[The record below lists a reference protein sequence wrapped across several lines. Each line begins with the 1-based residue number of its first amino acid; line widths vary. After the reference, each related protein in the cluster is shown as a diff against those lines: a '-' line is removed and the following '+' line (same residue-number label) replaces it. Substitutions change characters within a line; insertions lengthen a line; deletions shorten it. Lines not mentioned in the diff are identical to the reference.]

1 MGRTPPHSRRVL
13 AGAALAA
20 MGCTAGPAA
29 AVAQLTGGGTTQPA
43 TGLDTARIGDL
54 GGALQTYLP
63 SGRTGTVPPRT
74 IGPNWQVS
82 PSIGVDIGV
91 TDNALRVNSPRRA
104 DVFTLLTPA
113 ILVSADTAR
122 IQANAS
128 YTPSIS
134 IYASNSSQSRVDQFG
149 QAGALVTLVPEAVF
163 LDLRGS
169 VSESS
174 LIGGFGTA
182 DGRGFNR
189 NNQVTTVALSAT
201 PYVQHRFGG
210 WGTGL
215 ASYSI
220 AQTFQSQPTGTQVNQ
235 GLLINQG
242 NANNGVAAGP
252 TFFGSSGDL
261 TTQRERASFTT
272 GENLGRINNLSIVS
286 ATQYDGSGSYRGAYR
301 NEVSTTTGYAVTRNV
316 TALATIGYQDL
327 HYAGVPPYNV
337 NQPLWSVGGRYAP
350 NPNLSLTLTY
360 GRRDGIEDFAAN
372 GYWSPTARTAIY
384 ANYSTGLTSSA
395 EEYQNVLETT
405 SVGPTGLLTDR
416 VTGAPV
422 SSGGSGFFGNQN
434 GVFQLRRVSVTGLL
448 SYDRDSFTASIS
460 NERRTAVTNTVTNT
474 GAGIVPSGTTTTGT
488 FGTISW
494 GHQFSERL
502 TGNVTASYGVNDN
515 GAAFGLGAG
524 SQTSFTGAA
533 GVGYIFTPTLT
544 GRVQYIHTNNSGAG
558 GNGFALNGFNTFNNS
573 GSRSGSYE
581 ENALLAGLRKS
592 F

>member
-1 MGRTPPHSRRVL
+1 MGYAPIHPHRVL
-13 AGAALAA
+13 AGAAVAA
-20 MGCTAGPAA
+20 LGCAVGPAA
-29 AVAQLTGGGTTQPA
+29 GLAQLVGGGTTQPA
-43 TGLDTARIGDL
+43 TGLDAARVGDL
-54 GGALQTYLP
+54 GSALQTYLP
-63 SGRTGTVPPRT
+63 SSAGGAVAPRT
-74 IGPNWQVS
+74 IGPNWQIS
-82 PSIGVDIGV
+82 PSIGLDIGL

-104 DVFTLLTPA
+104 DVFALLTPS

-149 QAGALVTLVPEAVF
+149 QAGALVTLVPETMF

-174 LIGGFGTA
+174 LVGGFGTA

-189 NNQVTTVALSAT
+189 NNQVTSVALSAT

-210 WGTGL
+210 WGTGQVG
-215 ASYSI
+215 YSI
-220 AQTFQSQPTGTQVNQ
+220 AQTFQSQPNGVLANQ
-235 GLLINQG
+235 GFI
-242 NANNGVAAGP
+242 NNGISAGP
-252 TFFGSSGDL
+252 AFFGSSGDL

-272 GENLGRINNLSIVS
+272 GENLGRINNLSVVS
-286 ATQYDGSGSYRGAYR
+286 ATQYSGTGSYRGAYR
-301 NEVSTTTGYAVTRNV
+301 NEVSTTTGYAVTRNA
-316 TALATIGYQDL
+316 TALGTIGYQDL
-327 HYAGVPPYNV
+327 HYAGTPPYNI

-350 NPNLSLTLTY
+350 NPNLSVTLTY

-372 GYWSPTARTAIY
+372 AFWSPTARTAIY
-384 ANYSTGLTSSA
+384 ANYSTGLTSSS

-422 SSGGSGFFGNQN
+422 STGGSSFFGNQN

-448 SYDRDSFTASIS
+448 SYSRDSFTATVT
-460 NERRTAVTNTVTNT
+460 NERRTSVTNLGTNT
-474 GAGIVPSGTTTTGT
+474 GAGIVPPGTTTTGT
-488 FGTISW
+488 YGTLSW

-502 TGNVTASYGVNDN
+502 TGNVSASYGVNDN
-515 GAAFGLGAG
+515 GAAFGQASG
-524 SQTSFTGAA
+524 SQTSFTGTA
-533 GVGYIFTPTLT
+533 GLGYIFTQTLT
-544 GRVQYIHTNNSGAG
+544 GRVQYTHTSSSGTGSNSFNN
-558 GNGFALNGFNTFNNS
+558 FNTF
-573 GSRSGSYE
+573 GSRSGSYD